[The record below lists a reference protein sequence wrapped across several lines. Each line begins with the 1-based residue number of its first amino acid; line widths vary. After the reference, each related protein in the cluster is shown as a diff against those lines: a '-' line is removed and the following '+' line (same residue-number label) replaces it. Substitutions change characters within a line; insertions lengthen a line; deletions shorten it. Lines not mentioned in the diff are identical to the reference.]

1 MQFSSPFQDKVLYKA
16 PSHIRVRIDYEEEKI
31 PFLINYLD
39 DDVDII
45 KVALDRFGVPQEE
58 VHFFELIIKDL
69 GCRVSTAKEL
79 LNNEVLVLKKKEIIY
94 SLSSPLHS
102 ES

>member
-1 MQFSSPFQDKVLYKA
+1 MQFSSPFQDKDLYKA

-45 KVALDRFGVPQEE
+45 KLILGRFGVPQ
-58 VHFFELIIKDL
+58 
-69 GCRVSTAKEL
+69 
-79 LNNEVLVLKKKEIIY
+79 
-94 SLSSPLHS
+94 
-102 ES
+102 